1 MTNTNAASG
10 KQEEILFR
18 DSLADHPD
26 VIEKLRAAYG
36 FSTGF
41 TGTMRTSTGQK
52 CDVKVD
58 FDGRNIDAS
67 IKSYANNDEG
77 FNQIARWSIDNFAKN
92 FGIPD
97 AVREDLRNLV
107 VAKSHRPRK
116 NLLFPP
122 DKRDE
127 YREFFEPL
135 SRNLIKKSFSDS
147 PTREILVLYDKQ
159 ERTFRIWKMYYV
171 VNRISTELDYSPRG
185 GNLVIGGCFEFQR
198 KGGNGKKYESIPKTS
213 PTHPGNGVQTKL
225 RVKKFRERH
234 DQKMLV
240 EYQV

>member
-26 VIEKLRAAYG
+26 VIEKLRTAYG

-52 CDVKVD
+52 CDVKID

-92 FGIPD
+92 FEISD

-107 VAKSHRPRK
+107 VAKSHDPRK
-116 NLLFPP
+116 NHLFPS

-127 YREFFEPL
+127 YREIFDPF
-135 SRNLIKKSFSDS
+135 SRDLIKKSFSDHPS
-147 PTREILVLYDKQ
+147 REILVLFDKQ

-171 VNRISTELDYSPRG
+171 VNGISTEIDYSPRG
-185 GNLVIGGCFEFQR
+185 GNMVFGGCFEFQR
-198 KGGNGKKYESIPKTS
+198 KGGNGKKYKSIPKTS

-225 RVKKFRERH
+225 RVKKFIRLH
-234 DQKMLV
+234 GQKMLA
-240 EYQV
+240 EYHV